1 LQFPT
6 TCPNV
11 PTEILNPR
19 STWADKD
26 AYDAKA
32 NDLGTK
38 FIKNFEQYISAA
50 NDAIK
55 AAAPKVSVNA

>member
-1 LQFPT
+1 
-6 TCPNV
+6 V

-19 STWADKD
+19 ATWADKD

-32 NDLGTK
+32 NDLGAK